1 VRWPFILLEPVLP
14 RRHQGLSGSAVVVQ
28 QMKHAPWSPATRAP
42 LGVAADGSLVVEE
55 MDGLL
60 QHRFGEPQLGMGI
73 AEVMHQRR
81 GVAVMHE

>member
-1 VRWPFILLEPVLP
+1 MRWPFILLEPVLP
-14 RRHQGLSGSAVVVQ
+14 WRHQRQGRGPVIVQ
-28 QMKHAPWSPATRAP
+28 EVEHAPGPPAAGAA
-42 LGVAADGSLVVEE
+42 LGVGADRSLVVEE

>member
-1 VRWPFILLEPVLP
+1 MLI
-14 RRHQGLSGSAVVVQ
+14 Q
-28 QMKHAPWSPATRAP
+28 QVKHAPRPTTTGAP
-42 LGVAADGSLVVEE
+42 LGIGADGSLVVEE

-60 QHRFGEPQLGMGI
+60 QHRFGEPQLGMSI